1 MTAYMSALYNVSL
14 AGPTIFGPVVTAA
27 ADIAN
32 QSLMKGERKYF
43 ILLIITVHIISCW
56 FWFLGQVKC

>member
-14 AGPTIFGPVVTAA
+14 AGPTIFGPVITSA

-43 ILLIITVHIISCW
+43 VLLIITVHLIS
-56 FWFLGQVKC
+56 